1 MVIWFV
7 VRLIGVTGM
16 TDAAVA
22 ITPAIMELPAELGE
36 EKEPALND
44 AEDVA
49 PEVALVVKD
58 ITAGDRRRRA
68 S

>member
-7 VRLIGVTGM
+7 RLIGVAGM

-22 ITPAIMELPAELGE
+22 ITPAIMELLAELGE
-36 EKEPALND
+36 EKEPALNS
-44 AEDVA
+44 AEEVA